1 MDAVLRE
8 VVGVGRGRSRPHKE
22 GPDLEGGKIPHHL
35 RKQGWKG
42 PPNINLWVLLEKL
55 HTHSVPLKYVL
66 ISFSTKL
73 SFDDLLI

>member
-35 RKQGWKG
+35 RSRGGKDPQYQSVGVAGEITHTLCAPKVCF
-42 PPNINLWVLLEKL
+42 NFVL
-55 HTHSVPLKYVL
+55 
-66 ISFSTKL
+66 
-73 SFDDLLI
+73 